1 MKIVVGLTGASGAI
15 YGIRL
20 LEYLKELEVET
31 HLVISPSAEKTILME
46 TKFTVDQVRA
56 LASKNY
62 DYHNVGAAIA
72 SGSFLVEGMVVVPC
86 SIKSLSGIA
95 NSYNDNLLVRAAD
108 VSLKEKRKLVLV
120 IRETPL
126 HLGHLRL
133 MTSVS
138 EIGATILPPV
148 PAFYHLPQSLDDIIN
163 QTTGKILDQF
173 RLENKLFERWSGT
186 TSKEPLLHLEV
197 PKKLSV

>member
-1 MKIVVGLTGASGAI
+1 MKIVVGLSGASGVV

-20 LEYLKELEVET
+20 LESLKELEVET
-31 HLVISPSAEKTILME
+31 HLVISPSAEKTIVAE
-46 TKFTVDQVRA
+46 TPFTVDQVRA

-62 DYHNVGAAIA
+62 DFRNVGAAIA
-72 SGSFLVEGMVVVPC
+72 SGSYQVEGMVVVPC
-86 SIKSLSGIA
+86 SIKTLSGIA

-108 VSLKEKRKLVLV
+108 VCLKEKRRLILV

-133 MTSVS
+133 MTGVC
-138 EIGATILPPV
+138 ETGATILPPV
-148 PAFYHLPQSLDDIIN
+148 PAFYHLPQSIDDLIN

-173 RLENKLFERWSGT
+173 RLENHLFKRWSGIT
-186 TSKEPLLHLEV
+186 
-197 PKKLSV
+197 

>member
-1 MKIVVGLTGASGAI
+1 MKIVVGMTGASGVI

-20 LEYLKELEVET
+20 LESLKKLDVET
-31 HLVISPSAEKTILME
+31 HLVISPSAEKTIAIE
-46 TKFTVDQVRA
+46 TQFTIDQVRA

-86 SIKSLSGIA
+86 SVKTLSGIA

-108 VSLKEKRKLVLV
+108 VSLKEKRRLVLV

-148 PAFYHLPQSLDDIIN
+148 PAFYHHPQSLDDIIN
-163 QTTGKILDQF
+163 QTAGKILDQF
-173 RLENKLFERWSGT
+173 RLENQLFNRWSGVT
-186 TSKEPLLHLEV
+186 LAAAN
-197 PKKLSV
+197 

>member
-1 MKIVVGLTGASGAI
+1 MKIVVGMTGASGII

-20 LEYLKELEVET
+20 LECLKKLDVET
-31 HLVISPSAEKTILME
+31 HLVISPSAEKTILIE
-46 TKFTVDQVRA
+46 THYTVDQVRA

-86 SIKSLSGIA
+86 SIKTLSGIA

-108 VSLKEKRKLVLV
+108 VSLKEKRRLILVV
-120 IRETPL
+120 RETPL

-138 EIGATILPPV
+138 ETGATILPPV
-148 PAFYHLPQSLDDIIN
+148 PAFYHHPQSLDDIIN

-173 RLENKLFERWSGT
+173 RLENQLFKRWSGQT
-186 TSKEPLLHLEV
+186 
-197 PKKLSV
+197 LSAVGTGIKQIV